1 MYEEVTYEDIMDRM
15 LERVPDEFDKREGSV
30 IYDALAPAAV
40 ELMQMYIELD
50 AILQVTFADTSMGEY
65 LERRCG
71 ERGITR
77 TPATQSILKGE
88 FTPASIFIPI
98 GTRFSCEDL
107 DYEVVQ
113 KLEDGAYEMKCE
125 TEGAVGNTIFGQMI
139 PVEYIEGLETAY
151 LTELLIPG
159 EDEESDDSLRD
170 RYLKSFDTKAYGG
183 NVDDYLNKTNGLP
196 GVGSTKVTPVWNG
209 GGTVKLTILNSE
221 FNKAS
226 SALVES
232 VQTAIDPTQDGSGIG
247 IAPIGHIVTV
257 ETASEVAVN
266 VSASITFEE
275 GYSWT
280 GQKTAIEEVVKG
292 YLLEI
297 RKEWANQSA
306 SVVRIAQIE
315 SRIMALKGVLDIAN
329 TKINDSES
337 NLMLTKYQIPV
348 FGGVVNG

>member
-113 KLEDGAYEMKCE
+113 KLDDGAYEMKCE

-159 EDEESDDSLRD
+159 KDEESDDSLRD
-170 RYLKSFDTKAYGG
+170 RYMKSFDTKAYGG

>member
-232 VQTAIDPTQDGSGIG
+232 VQTAIDPTGDATGVG
-247 IAPIGHIVTV
+247 IAPIGHVVTV
-257 ETASEVAVN
+257 DTVSEVVCNIAT
-266 VSASITFEE
+266 SIVFQE
-275 GYSWT
+275 GYSFDKL
-280 GQKTAIEEVVKG
+280 KTAIEDKIKEYFLELRVV
-292 YLLEI
+292 
-297 RKEWANQSA
+297 WANENNLI
-306 SVVRIAQIE
+306 VRISQIE
-315 SRIMALKGVLDIAN
+315 SRIMGITGVVDISNTTLNGQEGNLELDRY
-329 TKINDSES
+329 EV
-337 NLMLTKYQIPV
+337 PV

>member
-1 MYEEVTYEDIMDRM
+1 MYENVTYEDILQRM
-15 LERVPDEFDKREGSV
+15 LDRVPENMDKREGSI

-40 ELMQMYIELD
+40 ELQLMYIEFD
-50 AILQVTFADTSMGEY
+50 VILKETFGDTASREY
-65 LERRCG
+65 LIRRAA
-71 ERGITR
+71 ERGITPQ
-77 TPATQSILKGE
+77 PATYAFLKAKTVPSDLQIPLNSRFSLNDLNYYVVEKISDGE
-88 FTPASIFIPI
+88 YKMQCETIGKIGNGYFGDMIPI
-98 GTRFSCEDL
+98 
-107 DYEVVQ
+107 DYIQ
-113 KLEDGAYEMKCE
+113 
-125 TEGAVGNTIFGQMI
+125 
-139 PVEYIEGLETAY
+139 GLESIE
-151 LTELLIPG
+151 LTDLLIPG
-159 EDEESDDSLRD
+159 EDEEDTELLRQ
-170 RYLKSFDTKAYGG
+170 RYFDSFDSKAYGG
-183 NVDDYLNKTNGLP
+183 NVDDYLNKTNSLP
-196 GVGSTKVTPVWNG
+196 GVGSTKVTSVWNG
-209 GGTVKLTILNSE
+209 GGTVLLTILNSE
-221 FNKAS
+221 YGKAS
-226 SALVES
+226 DTLIQT
-232 VQTAIDPTQDGSGIG
+232 VQEEIDPTQDGSGIG

-280 GQKTAIEEVVKG
+280 GQKTAIEEAVKG

-348 FGGVVNG
+348 FGGVVND

>member
-40 ELMQMYIELD
+40 ELVQMYIELD

-107 DYEVVQ
+107 NYEVIQ
-113 KLEDGAYEMKCE
+113 KLKDGAYEMKCE

-183 NVDDYLNKTNGLP
+183 NVNDYLNKTNGLP
-196 GVGSTKVTPVWNG
+196 GIGSTKVTPVWNG
-209 GGTVKLTILNSE
+209 GGTVLLTILDSN
-221 FNKAS
+221 FDAAS
-226 SALVES
+226 STLVKS
-232 VQTAIDPTQDGSGIG
+232 VQEAIDPDPQGEGIG
-247 IAPIGHIVTV
+247 IAPIDHIVTV
-257 ETASEVAVN
+257 NTATNVKVN
-266 VSASITFEE
+266 VTTSLTFDE
-275 GYSWT
+275 GYSFNT
-280 GQKTAIEEVVKG
+280 LKSTITDTISA
-292 YLLEI
+292 YLKEI
-297 RKEWANQSA
+297 RSQWANYSQ
-306 SVVRIAQIE
+306 SVVRISQIE
-315 SRIMALKGVLDIAN
+315 TRLLGIKGIVDISNTILNGQEGNLELDRY
-329 TKINDSES
+329 EV
-337 NLMLTKYQIPV
+337 PV

>member
-15 LERVPDEFDKREGSV
+15 LERVPDSMDKREGSV

-139 PVEYIEGLETAY
+139 PIDYIDGLETCY
-151 LTELLIPG
+151 LTEVLIPG
-159 EDEESDDSLRD
+159 EDEESDDDLRE
-170 RYLKSFDTKAYGG
+170 RYFETFDTKPYGG
-183 NVDDYLNKTNGLP
+183 NQKDYIQKTNALP
-196 GVGSTKVTPVWNG
+196 GVGSTKVTPVWKG
-209 GGTVKLTILNSE
+209 GGTVLLTILDSNFNAASE
-221 FNKAS
+221 
-226 SALVES
+226 ALIET
-232 VQTAIDPTQDGSGIG
+232 VQQEIDPTQDGQGLG
-247 IAPIGHIVTV
+247 IAPIDHIVTV
-257 ETASEVAVN
+257 NTAQEVSVN
-266 VSASITFEE
+266 VSTSLSFDE
-275 GYSWT
+275 GYSFASL
-280 GQKTAIEEVVKG
+280 KTTITDVISAYLKEV
-292 YLLEI
+292 
-297 RKEWANQSA
+297 RTDWANYSQSI
-306 SVVRIAQIE
+306 VRISQIE
-315 SRIMALKGVLDIAN
+315 TRLLSITGVVDIAN
-329 TKINDSES
+329 TKINGAAS
-337 NLMLTKYQIPV
+337 NLTLGTYEIPV
-348 FGGVVNG
+348 IGGVTNG

>member
-1 MYEEVTYEDIMDRM
+1 MYEAVTYEDIMDRM

-209 GGTVKLTILNSE
+209 GGTVLLTILNSE
-221 FNKAS
+221 YGKAS
-226 SALVES
+226 DTLIQT
-232 VQTAIDPTQDGSGIG
+232 VQEEIDPTQDGSGIG

-280 GQKTAIEEVVKG
+280 GQKTAIEEAVKG

-348 FGGVVNG
+348 FGGVVND

>member
-1 MYEEVTYEDIMDRM
+1 MYENVTYEDILQRM
-15 LERVPDEFDKREGSV
+15 LDRIPDSMDKREGSI

-40 ELMQMYIELD
+40 ELQLMYIEFD
-50 AILQVTFADTSMGEY
+50 VILQETFADTASREY
-65 LERRCG
+65 LIRRAA
-71 ERGITR
+71 ERGIIPE
-77 TPATQSILKGE
+77 PATHAILKGE
-88 FTPASIFIPI
+88 FTPSTLEIPV
-98 GTRFSCEDL
+98 GSRFSCGTL
-107 DYEVVQ
+107 NYVVTEKISDGQ
-113 KLEDGAYEMKCE
+113 YKLECE
-125 TEGAVGNTIFGQMI
+125 EIGESGNSQFGQMI
-139 PVEYIEGLETAY
+139 PIDYIEGLETCY
-151 LTELLIPG
+151 LTDLLIPG
-159 EDEESDDSLRD
+159 EDEEDTELLRQ
-170 RYLKSFDTKAYGG
+170 RYFDSFDSKAYGG
-183 NVDDYLNKTNGLP
+183 NVDDYLNKTNSLP

-209 GGTVKLTILNSE
+209 GGTVLLTILNSE
-221 FNKAS
+221 YGKAS
-226 SALVES
+226 DTLIQT
-232 VQTAIDPTQDGSGIG
+232 VQEEIDPTQDGSGIG

-280 GQKTAIEEVVKG
+280 GQKTAIEEAVKG

-348 FGGVVNG
+348 FGGVVND

>member
-40 ELMQMYIELD
+40 ELVQMYIELD

-107 DYEVVQ
+107 NYEVIQ

-183 NVDDYLNKTNGLP
+183 NVNDYLNKTNGLP

-209 GGTVKLTILNSE
+209 GGTVLLTILDSN
-221 FNKAS
+221 FDAAS
-226 SALVES
+226 STLVKS
-232 VQTAIDPTQDGSGIG
+232 VQEAIDPDPQGEGIG
-247 IAPIGHIVTV
+247 IAPIDHIVTV
-257 ETASEVAVN
+257 NTATNVKVN
-266 VSASITFEE
+266 VAISLTFDE
-275 GYSWT
+275 GYSFNT
-280 GQKTAIEEVVKG
+280 LKSTITDTISA
-292 YLLEI
+292 YLKEI
-297 RKEWANQSA
+297 RSQWANYSQ
-306 SVVRIAQIE
+306 SVVRISQIE
-315 SRIMALKGVLDIAN
+315 TRLLGIKGIVDISNTILNGQEGNLELDRY
-329 TKINDSES
+329 EV
-337 NLMLTKYQIPV
+337 PV

>member
-40 ELMQMYIELD
+40 ELVQMYIELD

-107 DYEVVQ
+107 NYEVIQ
-113 KLEDGAYEMKCE
+113 KLGDGAYEMKCE

-183 NVDDYLNKTNGLP
+183 NVNDYLNKTNGLP

-209 GGTVKLTILNSE
+209 GGTVLLTILDSN
-221 FNKAS
+221 FDAAS
-226 SALVES
+226 STLVKS
-232 VQTAIDPTQDGSGIG
+232 VQEAIDPDPQGEGIG
-247 IAPIGHIVTV
+247 IAPIDHIVTV
-257 ETASEVAVN
+257 NTATNVKVN
-266 VSASITFEE
+266 VATSLTFDE
-275 GYSWT
+275 GYSFNT
-280 GQKTAIEEVVKG
+280 LKSTITDTISA
-292 YLLEI
+292 YLKEI
-297 RKEWANQSA
+297 RSQWANYSQ
-306 SVVRIAQIE
+306 SVVRISQIE
-315 SRIMALKGVLDIAN
+315 TRLLGIKGIVDISN
-329 TKINDSES
+329 TKINGAAN
-337 NLMLTKYQIPV
+337 NLTLDKYEIPV
-348 FGGVVNG
+348 IGGVSG